1 MHMENYVDIF
11 KALANS
17 TRLEMLKWLKDPY
30 DHFDK
35 PSAHLSKNMSEK
47 GGVCVGDISER
58 AGMSQSTVSHY
69 LSMMQ
74 KAGLLESERHGK
86 WTYYRRNEENLE
98 KLAKWIKE
106 EL

>member
-1 MHMENYVDIF
+1 MENYVDIF
-11 KALANS
+11 KVLANE
-17 TRLEMLKWLKDPY
+17 TRIDMLQWLKYPL

-35 PSAHLSKNMSEK
+35 PTAHLSKNINEK
-47 GGVCVGDISER
+47 GGVCVGDIQEK
-58 AGMSQSTVSHY
+58 ANMSQSTVSHY

-86 WTYYRRNEENLE
+86 WTYYRRNEDTIQQLAAFIE
-98 KLAKWIKE
+98 K